1 MIPMQPES
9 DHILASILLVDD
21 NPGVLYAASKILRVN
36 RFKVKTA
43 QSAFEALAQVK
54 KSDFDLVIC
63 DINMPGRNGLE
74 FLNDLK
80 NYNPGIASVVMTD
93 DSNGTVAMAI
103 EAMKSG
109 ALGFVTK
116 PFTEA
121 QLIESVNTALEQTQ
135 LVRSSLQ
142 TEIYTR
148 MLESLCKALLNTME
162 MGDYVNPGSSQR
174 VARFSRAIANAMLLT
189 PDEVFQIYLAGLF
202 HDIGKIGVPDHILK
216 KTGPLTAEEVY
227 EIARHPELGATIIE
241 QAHGMGAAAKII
253 RHHHEW
259 YDGTGYPNG
268 LIAEAIPLGSRIVA
282 IADVYDE
289 LTSPR
294 IYAPRRSHSIALT
307 ELEKGKGTQ
316 FDPKIVELA
325 LRVIE
330 AEVAKEKLET
340 QTNPQ

>member
-1 MIPMQPES
+1 MISMQPES
-9 DHILASILLVDD
+9 DLLSASILLVDD

-36 RFKVKTA
+36 NFKVKTA
-43 QSAFEALAQVK
+43 KSADEALIEVK
-54 KSDFDLVIC
+54 KAAFDLVVC
-63 DINMPGRNGLE
+63 DINMPGRSGLE
-74 FLNDLK
+74 LLNDIK

-93 DSNGTVAMAI
+93 DSNGTVGMAI

-116 PFTEA
+116 PFSEA

-142 TEIYTR
+142 TELYTR
-148 MLESLCKALLNTME
+148 MLESLCNALLNTME
-162 MGDYVNPGSSQR
+162 MGDYANPGSSQR

-202 HDIGKIGVPDHILK
+202 HDIGKIGVPDHVLK
-216 KTGPLTAEEVY
+216 KTGPLNAEEVY
-227 EIARHPELGATIIE
+227 EIARHPELGAKIIE
-241 QAHGMGAAAKII
+241 QSHGMGTAAKII
-253 RHHHEW
+253 LHHHEW
-259 YDGTGYPNG
+259 FDGTGYPSS
-268 LIAEAIPLGSRIVA
+268 LIGDAIPLGSRIVA

-294 IYAPRRSHSIALT
+294 IYAPRRTHPVAIA
-307 ELEKGKGTQ
+307 EIEKGKGTQ
-316 FDPKIVELA
+316 FDPKIVDLA

-330 AEVAKEKLET
+330 IEVARET
-340 QTNPQ
+340 E